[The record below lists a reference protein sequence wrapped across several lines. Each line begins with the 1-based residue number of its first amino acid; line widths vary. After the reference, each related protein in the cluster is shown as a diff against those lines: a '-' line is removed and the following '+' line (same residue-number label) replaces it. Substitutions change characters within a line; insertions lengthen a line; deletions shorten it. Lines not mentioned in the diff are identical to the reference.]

1 MPKNCVQLGHAEHRR
16 EPIMNNEEKILELLE
31 GLTRTVAQQGTQLAQ
46 QGELLKELD
55 DRSKRTAVLLESDIA
70 PKIQL
75 LFDGHDEL
83 RRKMD
88 TLATKEQVEELAGDV
103 DIIRSVVSR
112 HSSDISELKKAL

>member
-1 MPKNCVQLGHAEHRR
+1 
-16 EPIMNNEEKILELLE
+16 MNNEEKILELLE
-31 GLTRTVAQQGTQLAQ
+31 GLTKTVAQQGAQLAQ
-46 QGELLKELD
+46 QGEILKELD

>member
-1 MPKNCVQLGHAEHRR
+1 
-16 EPIMNNEEKILELLE
+16 MNNEEKILELLE
-31 GLTRTVAQQGTQLAQ
+31 GLTKTVAQQGAQLAQ

>member
-1 MPKNCVQLGHAEHRR
+1 
-16 EPIMNNEEKILELLE
+16 MNNEEKILELLE
-31 GLTRTVAQQGTQLAQ
+31 GLTKTVAQQGAQLAQ

-88 TLATKEQVEELAGDV
+88 TLATKEQVGELAGDV

>member
-1 MPKNCVQLGHAEHRR
+1 
-16 EPIMNNEEKILELLE
+16 MNNEEKILELLE

>member
-1 MPKNCVQLGHAEHRR
+1 
-16 EPIMNNEEKILELLE
+16 MNNEEKILELLE
-31 GLTRTVAQQGTQLAQ
+31 GLTKTVAQQGEQLAQQGAQLAQ
-46 QGELLKELD
+46 QGELLKDLD
-55 DRSKRTAVLLESDIA
+55 ERSKRTAVLLESDIA

-103 DIIRSVVSR
+103 DVIKSVVSR
-112 HSSDISELKKAL
+112 HSGDISELKKAL

>member
-1 MPKNCVQLGHAEHRR
+1 
-16 EPIMNNEEKILELLE
+16 MNNEEKILELLE
-31 GLTRTVAQQGTQLAQ
+31 GLTKTVAQQGAQLAQ
-46 QGELLKELD
+46 QGEILKELD

-88 TLATKEQVEELAGDV
+88 KLATKEQVEELAGDV